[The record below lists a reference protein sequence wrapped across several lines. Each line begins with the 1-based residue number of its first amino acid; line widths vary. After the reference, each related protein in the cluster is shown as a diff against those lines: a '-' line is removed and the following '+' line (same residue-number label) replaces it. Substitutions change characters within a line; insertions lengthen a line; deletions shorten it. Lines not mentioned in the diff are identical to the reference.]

1 MASLEASPQM
11 QSEGNPERLAML
23 SLGIVAVHF
32 SHLHPPGCRY
42 PLSCYCQSVLGY
54 QGLSFGYQRVI
65 FMDKCLRHLMAKYID
80 KIVTFSNHKTI
91 FGRPT
96 ISIANG
102 IDFNAVPLKTNL
114 HPKDDKLHLVAVAT
128 IHPWHGF
135 DRAIRGI
142 ATYAPTRPNVVLHIV
157 GEGVPAIMD
166 RYHQLVT
173 ENHLEESVIFHGPL
187 F

>member
-1 MASLEASPQM
+1 MNCIARYVRQ
-11 QSEGNPERLAML
+11 N
-23 SLGIVAVHF
+23 GIRHIYIRSDHNTTPF
-32 SHLHPPGCRY
+32 LINLLQKLKKMGCKIVMEIPTY
-42 PLSCYCQSVLGY
+42 PYDQEY

-96 ISIANG
+96 IRIANG

-128 IHPWHGF
+128 IHPCGMGLTA
-135 DRAIRGI
+135 AIRGI
-142 ATYAPTRPNVVLHIV
+142 AHHPYPPESVVLHIV
-157 GEGVPAIMD
+157 GEG
-166 RYHQLVT
+166 LC
-173 ENHLEESVIFHGPL
+173 PL
-187 F
+187 LWMGIIN